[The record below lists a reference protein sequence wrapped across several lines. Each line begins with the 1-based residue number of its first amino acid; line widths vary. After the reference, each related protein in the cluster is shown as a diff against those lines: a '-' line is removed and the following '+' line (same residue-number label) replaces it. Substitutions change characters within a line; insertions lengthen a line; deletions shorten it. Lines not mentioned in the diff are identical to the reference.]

1 MTQYRNRETL
11 VRISLIV
18 MLIALGSARAAR
30 AADIADRSREFFSN
44 HCFVCHDADAKKG
57 GLDLSALS
65 WKPSDGRVFDQWV
78 EIFDKVATEKMPPPS
93 RKRPDPASRAQFLEA
108 LRTELRATNQAKQKT
123 EGRVVLRRLNR
134 VEYENTLHDL
144 LAIDVPLQR
153 YLVEDATTSG
163 FDNVAQGLRL
173 SMLQMEHY
181 LEAADVAISAAM
193 EFRRRPEEIHKR
205 LRYHDEESVQDDAK
219 KKEKKTFRVLPDAVV
234 IFDDNSPTVLR
245 QWIVPARGRYRIRIS
260 GRAYQAAG
268 RPVWLKLYATDFKTQ
283 RLLAYFDM
291 PADKPRMMEVVT
303 ILEQSQLLNLSPFDT
318 NYDDQGR
325 RSGYWGIGAET
336 YPGRGIAIEWVEVD
350 GPLVDRWP
358 PPSVGRLFGNLAV
371 KPVEPSRSAG
381 PGRRA
386 PTSAIAPGD
395 ARPAAARVLQ
405 EFASRA
411 LRRPVTPAD
420 VEHFVKLAHGGLD
433 AGLTFEDALCV
444 AFRAV
449 ITSPRFLFL
458 DELPGHLDDWALASR
473 LSYFLWSTQPDDELR
488 ELAASKTL
496 RQPLILHNQVERM
509 LASPKSQAFVENFVG
524 QWLDLRQIDFT
535 LPDRK
540 LYPEF
545 DDILKAAMVGE
556 SHAFFAQMLRDD
568 SKLNNIIQSDFLM
581 LNRCMA
587 EHYKIAGLTGEEFRR
602 VPVPAGSHRGGVLT
616 QASVLKVTANGTFT
630 SPVLRGAWVMRRL
643 LGEPPDP
650 PPADIPA
657 FEPDTRGATSIRQQ
671 LVKHRS
677 LASCASC
684 HSRIDPPG
692 FALENFDVIG
702 GWRERYRAEKGES
715 PKERFRGR
723 RIWEYGLGPSVDASG
738 ELVDGREFKNIDD
751 FKHMLMQREDQVAR
765 NLTQNLLTYATGAG
779 IQFADR
785 DVVEA
790 ILTRLKSKGGGLRT
804 LVHEIVQSDTF
815 QSK

>member
-1 MTQYRNRETL
+1 MRPA
-11 VRISLIV
+11 VIVILIV
-18 MLIALGSARAAR
+18 LGLSRAAG
-30 AADIADRSREFFSN
+30 AADFAGRSQVFFSK
-44 HCFVCHDADAKKG
+44 HCFVCHDADSKKG
-57 GLDLSALS
+57 GLDLSALP
-65 WKPSDGRVFDQWV
+65 WKPSNARIFDQWV
-78 EIFDKVATEKMPPPS
+78 EVFDKVDKQKMPPPAK
-93 RKRPDPASRAQFLEA
+93 KRPDPAVRAEFLEA
-108 LRTELRATNQAKQKT
+108 LRTELRAANLAKQQT

-144 LAIDVPLQR
+144 LAIDVPLKHF
-153 YLVEDATTSG
+153 LPEDATTNG
-163 FDNVAQGLRL
+163 FDNVALGLRL
-173 SMLQMEHY
+173 SMLQMEQY
-181 LEAADVAISAAM
+181 LEAADAAISAAM
-193 EFRRRPEEIHKR
+193 EFRRRPERINKR
-205 LRYHDEESVQDDAK
+205 LRYHDEESVQDDVK

-245 QWIVPARGRYRIRIS
+245 QWIVPTRGRYRIRVS
-260 GRAYQAAG
+260 GHAYQAAG

-291 PADKPRMMEVVT
+291 PAETPRVMEAVAH
-303 ILEQSQLLNLSPFDT
+303 LDAGQLLNLSPFDT

-336 YPGRGIAIEWVEVD
+336 YPGRGIAIEWVEVE
-350 GPLVDRWP
+350 GPLFDRWP
-358 PPSVGRLFGNLAV
+358 PPSVGRLFGDLPV
-371 KPVEPSRSAG
+371 KPVEPATRAESRRRG
-381 PGRRA
+381 P
-386 PTSAIAPGD
+386 THAIAPVD
-395 ARPAAARVLQ
+395 PRLSVERVLR

-411 LRRPVTPAD
+411 FRRPVTSAD
-420 VEHFVKLAHGGLD
+420 VERFVKLAHAGLD
-433 AGLTFEDALCV
+433 DGLTFEDSLCV

-488 ELAASKTL
+488 KLAAGGTL
-496 RQPLILHNQVERM
+496 RQPSILHDQVERM
-509 LASPKSQAFVENFVG
+509 LASPRIQAFVESFVG
-524 QWLDLRQIDFT
+524 QWLELRQIDFT

-556 SHAFFAQMLRDD
+556 THAFFAQMLRDD
-568 SKLNNIIQSDFLM
+568 SKLSSIIHSDFLM
-581 LNRCMA
+581 LNRCIA
-587 EHYKIAGLTGEEFRR
+587 EHYKIAGVTGEEFRR
-602 VPVPAGSHRGGVLT
+602 VPLPSGSHRGGVLT

-650 PPADIPA
+650 PPADLPA

-671 LVKHRS
+671 LAKHRS
-677 LASCASC
+677 QASCASC
-684 HSRIDPPG
+684 HTRIDPPG

-715 PKERFRGR
+715 PPEKFRGR
-723 RIWEYGLGPSVDASG
+723 RIWEYGLGVPVDASG
-738 ELVDGREFKNIDD
+738 ESLDGRNFKNIDD
-751 FKHMLMQREDQVAR
+751 FKQLLMQREDQVAR

-790 ILTRLKSKGGGLRT
+790 ILTRLKSRGGGLRT
-804 LVHEIVQSDTF
+804 LVHEIVQSQTF